1 MATLK
6 FYLNRRADS
15 DGLFTVYLRLSVSRD
30 CVLRGRTSV
39 RISDRDWD
47 EAAGRPKKA
56 VRVTT
61 EEYNMAR
68 KMLPIIESRI
78 IDHCSVAKVITSDML
93 KKWIAEVTTPEI
105 SLKND
110 ENNDILFLEVFDRFI
125 EDRENSGLVMP
136 SRVVHY
142 RKTFGM
148 WDRFEMFTGKKR
160 VLADMGLRDLEAFR
174 RFFFDEYKLFEK
186 NDNDKLVPIERY
198 AFMYENYK
206 AAMNYASKP
215 RSRNYFV
222 STAKILICVWKWA
235 SDNIMPLPNIFSK
248 FDYGKETYGTPW
260 YILPEIRNKLY
271 AANLSAHPEL
281 AVQRD
286 IFVFQSLVGCRY
298 GDLSRLTPDN
308 IHGEYLEYI
317 AGKTVN
323 SDPKTIRVPLHPIA
337 LEIIDKYNGKN
348 DRGFLLPFIS
358 EQKYNKD
365 LKTIFLLVPECDI
378 QVTVLDPKTR
388 VERKAYLHE
397 VASSH
402 MARRNL
408 IGSLK
413 EGGFA
418 DEDICAISGHSEGSR
433 AISRYRTISDDYK
446 RKMID
451 KL

>member
-1 MATLK
+1 MATVK
-6 FYLNRRADS
+6 FYLNGRRDA
-15 DGLFTVYLRLSVSRD
+15 DGLYSVYLRLSVSRD

-110 ENNDILFLEVFDRFI
+110 ENNDILFLE
-125 EDRENSGLVMP
+125 
-136 SRVVHY
+136 
-142 RKTFGM
+142 
-148 WDRFEMFTGKKR
+148 
-160 VLADMGLRDLEAFR
+160 AFR

-206 AAMNYASKP
+206 AAMNYASRQ

-323 SDPKTIRVPLHPIA
+323 SDPKTIRVPLHHIA
-337 LEIIDKYNGKN
+337 LEIIDKYKGKN

-365 LKTIFLLVPECDI
+365 LKTIFALVPECDI

-413 EGGFA
+413 ECGFA
-418 DEDICAISGHSEGSR
+418 DEDICAISGHSEGSH

-451 KL
+451 GL